1 MLIIIVDLYLREASK
16 FACTSSGLWTVTDC
30 IPYIAVIQTCIVCP
44 KLWNNGRFACRRVSE
59 FIRPIF
65 HICTQFAI
73 MLRWVSTA
81 AFGMPSEPLVN
92 IIDASLSPPSRGIP
106 YMRDNTQNGSRRTA
120 TSFAAMRFLPI
131 SFKISPMSKKLSVH
145 G

>member
-1 MLIIIVDLYLREASK
+1 
-16 FACTSSGLWTVTDC
+16 
-30 IPYIAVIQTCIVCP
+30 
-44 KLWNNGRFACRRVSE
+44 
-59 FIRPIF
+59 
-65 HICTQFAI
+65 

-81 AFGMPSEPLVN
+81 AFGIPSEPLVN